1 MNKKSLFSGIAI
13 ATAILGL
20 GMANPVEATSSI
32 AKTAEM
38 SPKVSGHSQL
48 LQTPSSELIAYRR
61 CSIRRVYHKGYYS
74 RRFGIVGRRQY
85 HPGYYT
91 SKRVCN

>member
-1 MNKKSLFSGIAI
+1 MNKKSLFSRIAI
-13 ATAILGL
+13 ATAVLGL
-20 GMANPVEATSSI
+20 GMANPVEATSAA

-38 SPKVSGHSQL
+38 SSEVSGHSQL
-48 LQTPSSELIAYRR
+48 LQTPSSELIAYRH
-61 CSIRRVYHKGYYS
+61 CYLRRVYHQGYYT
-74 RRFGIVGRRQY
+74 RRFGFMGRRQY

>member
-13 ATAILGL
+13 ATAVLGL
-20 GMANPVEATSSI
+20 GMTNPVEATSSI
-32 AKTAEM
+32 AKTADISSE
-38 SPKVSGHSQL
+38 VSGRSQL

-61 CSIRRVYHKGYYS
+61 CRTVRVYHRGSSS

-85 HPGYYT
+85 RPGYYT
-91 SKRVCN
+91 TRRVCN